1 MSPASSGQSVE
12 GAFSNV
18 ATPIISQSS
27 PVFVHQMVFCD
38 VNGCYSNF
46 TSTSVGLFTNP
57 SSLFFFCLCCFFTSV
72 YTCPL
77 FCINC
82 SVQLNTL
89 TIIWSP
95 YTHTIYLFSV
105 WNVCAVQGP
114 FYVNCCARGPFSNS
128 YHQRRLIHQSIITSL
143 WPHQEYPAQCTVMH
157 WCTWEQVHLVN
168 I

>member
-57 SSLFFFCLCCFFTSV
+57 SSLFFFCLCCFFTLV

-105 WNVCAVQGP
+105 CCSRAIFMLTVVHGGHFLTVTISDGWSTSQSSQVCDRTKNTRHSA
-114 FYVNCCARGPFSNS
+114 
-128 YHQRRLIHQSIITSL
+128 L
-143 WPHQEYPAQCTVMH
+143 
-157 WCTWEQVHLVN
+157 WCTGAPGSKYT
-168 I
+168 